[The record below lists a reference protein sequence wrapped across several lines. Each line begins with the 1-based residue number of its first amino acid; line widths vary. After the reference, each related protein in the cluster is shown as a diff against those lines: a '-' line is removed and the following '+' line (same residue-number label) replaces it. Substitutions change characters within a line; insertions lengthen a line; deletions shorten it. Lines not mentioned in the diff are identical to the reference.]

1 MNYCTISVDVS
12 LHKNDYGGLGD
23 GQKLGLCVW
32 LSTSKA
38 TVTATLLP
46 SDVGF
51 TLRES
56 AVTGDLA
63 PRNVLVSET

>member
-1 MNYCTISVDVS
+1 MVIVAWVMGKNLVFVS
-12 LHKNDYGGLGD
+12 GPP
-23 GQKLGLCVW
+23 QEKLLRA
-32 LSTSKA
+32 LS
-38 TVTATLLP
+38 LP

-51 TLRES
+51 TLHES